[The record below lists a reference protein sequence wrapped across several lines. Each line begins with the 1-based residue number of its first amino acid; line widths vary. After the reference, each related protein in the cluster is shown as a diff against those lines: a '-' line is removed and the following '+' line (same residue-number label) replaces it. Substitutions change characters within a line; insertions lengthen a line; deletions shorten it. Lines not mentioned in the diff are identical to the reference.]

1 VRFGLQI
8 AFEELSRLRDVAQAA
23 EALGFRALYFPDHLV
38 VEGPERQRE
47 ERPARDPFVEAAVAA
62 VATREIEIGHLVLCN
77 LFRHPAVTA
86 RSVSTLDELSGGRTI
101 AGLGTGWT
109 ESEFRMTGIPFPD
122 IGTRL
127 RMLDEALACLHG
139 LWADGPFSFAGEF
152 YQLADATLLPRP
164 VRRPHPPIL
173 LGGSGRGLL
182 RLAARH
188 ADRLNVIAGTGREG
202 YIALRS
208 IQRMTEAAFR
218 EKVRFVRDETAR
230 LGRDPRAVAI
240 SQTCFTTVLT
250 ESPAATRAMAD
261 GLAGMMGGTPEA
273 ALRAPMALVGTPEEC
288 VAELRR
294 RAREWE
300 VEEAIFVYAGDA
312 MLRRLGDE
320 VLPFV

>member
-23 EALGFRALYFPDHLV
+23 EGLGFRALYFPDHLV
-38 VEGPERQRE
+38 VEGPERQRQ

-62 VATREIEIGHLVLCN
+62 AATRDVEIGHLVLCN
-77 LFRHPAVTA
+77 LFRHPAITA
-86 RSVSTLDELSGGRTI
+86 RSLATLDELSGGRAI

-127 RMLDEALACLHG
+127 RMLDEALACLRG
-139 LWADGPFSFAGEF
+139 LWGDAPFTFAGEF
-152 YQLADATLLPRP
+152 YQLADASLLPRP
-164 VRRPHPPIL
+164 VRRPYPPIL
-173 LGGSGRGLL
+173 LGGNGRGLL
-182 RLAARH
+182 RIAARH
-188 ADRLNVIAGTGREG
+188 ADRLNVIAATGRAG
-202 YIALRS
+202 YIALAS
-208 IQRMTEAAFR
+208 IQRMTEAAFVR
-218 EKVRFVRDETAR
+218 KVRLVRDEAAR
-230 LGRDPRAVAI
+230 NGRDPRAIAI
-240 SQTCFTTVLT
+240 SQTCFTTILT
-250 ESPAATRAMAD
+250 DSPAATRATAE

-288 VAELRR
+288 VVELRR

-300 VEEAIFVYAGDA
+300 IEETIFVYAGDE